1 MKTMELA
8 DLLNLL
14 MERYIQCEFGS
25 HSKLHQTLL
34 QTFIYLMWQL
44 HLRSNIFK
52 TISQKSMIFIGEYL
66 LILATQFANFS
77 RMLKFFKSISWFSY
91 FFSLGFLFKI
101 KLYTSY
107 VLSRQTQTD
116 KQQHWCKILCNCWPK
131 LNGS

>member
-1 MKTMELA
+1 
-8 DLLNLL
+8 
-14 MERYIQCEFGS
+14 
-25 HSKLHQTLL
+25 
-34 QTFIYLMWQL
+34 
-44 HLRSNIFK
+44 
-52 TISQKSMIFIGEYL
+52 MIFIGEYL

>member
-14 MERYIQCEFGS
+14 MERDIQCKLGS
-25 HSKLHQTLL
+25 HSKLHQTVL
-34 QTFIYLMWQL
+34 QNFIYLMWQL

-52 TISQKSMIFIGEYL
+52 TISQKKYDFYRRV
-66 LILATQFANFS
+66 LADFS
-77 RMLKFFKSISWFSY
+77 NTICKLFKNVEIFKSISWFSY
-91 FFSLGFLFKI
+91 FFSLGFFFKI

-116 KQQHWCKILCNCWPK
+116 KQQHWCKIPCNCWPK